1 MTTRSIL
8 APVLLAFSLSLAL
21 YAGGCGSAIRTSAQG
36 VEIAALSL
44 ATAGDAISIA
54 SEADARSTC
63 PAGSALECLEPVSA
77 RWAPVDEAFA
87 LASSAVGAWYGATL
101 LASRAGSDDLLGAAL
116 EFASRFAGAYAALVV
131 VASRAG
137 VALPQ
142 IPAGVLP

>member
-8 APVLLAFSLSLAL
+8 APVLLAFSLAFSL
-21 YAGGCGSAIRTSAQG
+21 GGCGSAVRTSAQG

-101 LASRAGSDDLLGAAL
+101 LASRAGSDLLGAAL

-137 VALPQ
+137 VPLPQ